1 MKKVLSVLAFLAIGF
16 SVIAQTKWT
25 ADPVH
30 SSLGFSIKHL
40 TISEVSGKFT
50 KFDGSY
56 TSAKANLIDIKINFI
71 VDAASINTGEEKRDD
86 DLRSDHFF
94 DAQKYS
100 YLKFESTSFKKIN
113 GKNYRLFGKLTIKDV
128 TKDVSFTV
136 VYGGTAK
143 DPWGNTRSGFS
154 ATTTIDR
161 FDYNINYDPTGLL
174 VGKTVTLNLNME
186 FIKAK

>member
-1 MKKVLSVLAFLAIGF
+1 MKKVLSVLAFLAGGF

-25 ADPVH
+25 VDPVH
-30 SSLGFSIKHL
+30 SSLGFTIKHL
-40 TISEVSGKFT
+40 SISEVSGRFKKFE
-50 KFDGSY
+50 GSY
-56 TSAKANLIDIKINFI
+56 TSAKANLSDIKISFI
-71 VDAASINTGEEKRDD
+71 VDAASINTEEEKRDE

-94 DAQKYS
+94 NAKKYPF
-100 YLKFESTSFKKIN
+100 LKFESTSFKKLN
-113 GKNYRLFGKLTIKDV
+113 GNNYRLFGKLTIKDV
-128 TKDVSFTV
+128 TKDVSFRV

-161 FDYNINYDPTGLL
+161 FDYNINYDPTGLA
-174 VGKTVTLNLNME
+174 VGKVVTLNLNME